1 MIKTD
6 CSEICVVYLSFY
18 RYYKYLLMCLL
29 SEKSEEYI
37 PLKYCWKAHSKMRVD
52 DTRQKKRAYCCFSTR
67 LPNWRNF
74 EQNGDRREKSLSDS
88 FVVAKC
94 RSKADPEGGETETDS
109 KLCGW
114 LVKYSSIGFVK
125 TSKLHWFIFGDDT
138 CKLYYYRQ
146 PQDLLPLGEIDI
158 KHATLFFD
166 ASNREKPGSF
176 EIRYC
181 I

>member
-1 MIKTD
+1 MGGTD
-6 CSEICVVYLSFY
+6 NEKRESVVSIGSTVAYS
-18 RYYKYLLMCLL
+18 
-29 SEKSEEYI
+29 ST
-37 PLKYCWKAHSKMRVD
+37 D
-52 DTRQKKRAYCCFSTR
+52 DTC
-67 LPNWRNF
+67 LINF